1 MDRMQIKSSLRNIW
15 QKSGMARLAR
25 RERRV
30 LLGGLVFIVVFAVFQ
45 LVVGPSLDAR
55 RNLEQSIE
63 RKKQELAEIRVLQQ
77 EYRTLRKEEGTVQAR
92 INEREAGFTLFTFL
106 DRQAEAAK
114 VKKQIKYMKPST
126 VEGDNDL
133 DEAMVEMKLQQIP
146 LADLVAFILLVES
159 EKNVVFIRRLSI
171 QESGNEEGFLDA
183 IMQIVTFEKKG

>member
-1 MDRMQIKSSLRNIW
+1 MDRMLIKNSLRNIW
-15 QKSGMARLAR
+15 QKSGMTRLAL

-30 LLGGLVFIVVFAVFQ
+30 LLGGLGFIVVFTVFQ
-45 LVVGPSLDAR
+45 LVVGPFLDAR
-55 RNLEQSIE
+55 RNLAQSIE

-77 EYRTLRKEEGTVQAR
+77 EYRALRREEGTVQAR

-114 VKKQIKYMKPST
+114 VKRQIKYMKPST
-126 VEGDNDL
+126 VEGENDL
-133 DEAMVEMKLQQIP
+133 DETMMEMKLQQIP

-171 QESGNEEGFLDA
+171 QESSNEEGFLDA